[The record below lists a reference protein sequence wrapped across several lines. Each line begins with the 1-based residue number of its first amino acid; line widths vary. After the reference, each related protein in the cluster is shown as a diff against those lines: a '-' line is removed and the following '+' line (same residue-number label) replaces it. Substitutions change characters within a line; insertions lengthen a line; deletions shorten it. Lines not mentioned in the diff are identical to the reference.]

1 MNNRVYF
8 LDSMRGILILFI
20 LIIHSLQV
28 FNPKKTWLIY
38 TNEGVDLV
46 PYIIDFLML
55 FTLTSFFIMSGFFAA
70 MSIQKVGSQK
80 FIKIRIKRILIPII
94 VTALTLNSL
103 QAYLLIQNGWME
115 FELLEY
121 IKKGVWVSHLWFLIN
136 LVIYFFIL
144 YVCVKFFKPILK
156 KIVTIIDMIFLKTHI
171 SIILF
176 LMSLL
181 TVLLIATMSLISR
194 YWGFSEI
201 INLHAIAFYLPFFF
215 LGILM
220 YFNKQMLEKFTKVS
234 ISTLLIIFVSFILS
248 NYFMDLEGRLYK
260 SLYFFFLTIVHF
272 FTSALCF
279 HFFYKYANSKS
290 KTLLFLSESSYSVY
304 LFHHVLVIGVGLLF
318 IRYEIGDI
326 SGMLL
331 LVFVVGMMSLLIHS
345 LLISKIN
352 ILSLLFNGKTI
363 EKTRY
368 K

>member
-1 MNNRVYF
+1 MKNRVDF
-8 LDSMRGILILFI
+8 LDSMRGILILLI
-20 LIIHSLQV
+20 LAIHSLQV

-38 TNEGVDLV
+38 IDKGIDFV

-80 FIKIRIKRILIPII
+80 FLETRIIRIVIPII

-103 QAYLLIQNGWME
+103 QAYMLIQNGWME

-121 IKKGVWVSHLWFLIN
+121 IKKGEWVSHLWFLIN

-144 YVCVKFFKPILK
+144 YVGIKFFKPILK
-156 KIVTIIDMIFLKTHI
+156 KIVVIVNIIFLKTNI

-181 TVLLIATMSLISR
+181 TALLIACMSLISR
-194 YWGFSEI
+194 YWSFSEI

-220 YFNKQMLEKFTKVS
+220 YFNMKMLEKFTKVS
-234 ISTLLIIFVSFILS
+234 VGSLLIIFISLILS
-248 NYFMDLEGRLYK
+248 NYFVGFEGGLYK
-260 SLYFFFLTIVHF
+260 FLYYFFFTLVHF
-272 FTSALCF
+272 FTSAFCF
-279 HFFYKYANSKS
+279 HFFYKYANYKS
-290 KTLLFLSESSYSVY
+290 KILLFLSEASYSVY

-318 IRYEIGDI
+318 IKYDIVGI
-326 SGMLL
+326 SGMFLL
-331 LVFVVGMMSLLIHS
+331 MFVVGMISLLIHS
-345 LLISKIN
+345 LFISKIS
-352 ILSLLFNGKTI
+352 ILSFLFNGKTI
-363 EKTRY
+363 
-368 K
+368 